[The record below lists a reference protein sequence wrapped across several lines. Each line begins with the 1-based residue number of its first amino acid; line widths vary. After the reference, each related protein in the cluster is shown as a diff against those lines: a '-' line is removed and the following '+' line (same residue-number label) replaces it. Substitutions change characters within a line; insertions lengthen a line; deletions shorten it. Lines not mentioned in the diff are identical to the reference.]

1 MRIGKSELY
10 AICFG
15 ALFLLGACLRFTGRT
30 RGESHFVLS
39 DHASAGLSTSFHHFH
54 PNEEFL
60 VQAALAPIDPV
71 VPPYTAYGL
80 LPYYVLR

>member
-15 ALFLLGACLRFTGRT
+15 ALFLLGVCLRYTGRT

-39 DHASAGLSTSFHHFH
+39 EPVSAGLSTSFHHFH

-60 VQAALAPIDPV
+60 VQAALAPINPV
-71 VPPYTAYGL
+71 VPPYTTYGV
-80 LPYYVLR
+80 LPNYVLR